1 MNLLSKFLSDELN
14 LDPELYIE
22 QFRKYETL
30 LLDWNKKINLI
41 SRKSTTIED
50 HILNSIFFLTKYDFR
65 RIRSMADIGTG
76 GGFPGIPLK
85 ILYPEINLTLID
97 SIKKKMT
104 AVEDI
109 VTLMNLQN
117 VNVVCGRAEELSKD
131 LKFRN
136 KSDAVISKSVA
147 PLTGL
152 FEWGKG
158 LLNQRGEMLCIKG
171 GDITE
176 ELSLLNKKKYNFNSE
191 VINFEYD
198 NPYGIEDKKL
208 VVIKKKT
215 SDKFSDKF
223 I

>member
-1 MNLLSKFLSDELN
+1 MNLLKKFLSEELH
-14 LDPELYIE
+14 LDSNMYID
-22 QFRKYETL
+22 QFLKYETL

-41 SRKSTTIED
+41 SRKSTSIED
-50 HILNSIFFLTKYDFR
+50 HILNSIFFLARFDISKFR
-65 RIRSMADIGTG
+65 SLTDIGTG

-109 VTLMNLQN
+109 VTQMNLQN

-131 LKFRN
+131 LKYRN

-147 PLTGL
+147 PLTEL

-158 LLNQRGEMLCIKG
+158 LMNQRGEMLCIKG
-171 GDITE
+171 GNITG
-176 ELSLLNKKKYNFNSE
+176 ELLLLNKKKYNFNAE
-191 VINFEYD
+191 VINFEPD
-198 NPYGIEDKKL
+198 NSYGIEDKKL

-215 SDKFSDKF
+215 SN
-223 I
+223 